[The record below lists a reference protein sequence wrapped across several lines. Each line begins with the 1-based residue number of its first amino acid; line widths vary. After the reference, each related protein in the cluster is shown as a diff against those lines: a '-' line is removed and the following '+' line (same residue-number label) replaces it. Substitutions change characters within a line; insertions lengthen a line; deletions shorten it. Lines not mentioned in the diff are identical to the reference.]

1 MFIMRTQKEKASV
14 AFARQTRKV
23 SKISSNE
30 IEVPE
35 EWYQLNVESSK
46 LDFLAQ
52 LKISIENTGIYIPIN
67 VFLNDGKY
75 IIVDGVSRFKVLTG
89 LGLKQI
95 DCFVL
100 DISPKASDV
109 LKDLMIESQ
118 VKSQYCAEEI
128 KKILSHYLRIGAEN
142 NFSAS
147 TLNQRINYLAEVLPR
162 GWGRSN
168 IFQFK
173 SLIEWELQN
182 PTNSFKMSEKILDEN
197 HSMTVNKSVDVRDW
211 FNDDFHPYALENEV
225 ESGIVQKYVD
235 GEIRLK
241 KEVDNLIDTYLHKA
255 ENRADPINV
264 PSEISA
270 DRYLI
275 INCDSSKVQ
284 FPKDTTIDG
293 IFTSP
298 PYYKQIRYSKI
309 GDPEYA
315 NELGWEATPEEYVKK
330 IVDTIRLGA
339 DVMDDKGVIMINI
352 NETYIKGECMGIIAH
367 YITEM
372 KKHFHFIQ
380 SCIWV
385 KGDGKPN
392 GEKVKRLMNNCE
404 HILIFSKTKKHNFNK
419 FKLSNPDKSARI
431 TKGCSEQKKS
441 NDSNSIGLKKTS
453 GYHISN
459 PFDQCK
465 EFTFENDFME
475 YLVLN
480 QRAGRSQDENL
491 TTSFFGSFPTLLP
504 IPFIMSFVPEN
515 GTVWDPFGGTGT
527 TGRTVLSLNRKV
539 IITELL
545 AKNIP
550 NIKMMLETGI
560 SEFNADNYEQ
570 MKEDSSYIEG
580 MVDMAA

>member
-1 MFIMRTQKEKASV
+1 MRTQKITADV
-14 AFARQTRKV
+14 AFALQTRKV
-23 SKISSNE
+23 SKISTNL

-46 LDFLAQ
+46 LDFRGE
-52 LKISIENTGIYIPIN
+52 LKTSIQKTKSCTPIN
-67 VFLNDGKY
+67 VFERNGKF
-75 IIVDGVSRFKVLTG
+75 IITDGVSRFMVLQD
-89 LGLKQI
+89 LGLNQI
-95 DCFVL
+95 NCYVL
-100 DISPKASDV
+100 NIDPQSSDE
-109 LKDLMIESQ
+109 LKDLIIESQ
-118 VKSQYCAEEI
+118 LKSQLCSEGI
-128 KKILSHYLRIGAEN
+128 KKYIFHYLRIGVDH
-142 NFSAS
+142 NFNTS
-147 TLNQRINYLAEVLPR
+147 TLNERINYLAEILPR

-173 SLIEWELQN
+173 SLLEWELQKPNN
-182 PTNSFKMSEKILDEN
+182 PFNMSGKILDEN
-197 HSMTVNKSVDVRDW
+197 HSMTVNKSIDVRGY
-211 FNDDFHPYALENEV
+211 FDDKINHYTMEKEV
-225 ESGIVQKYVD
+225 ESRIVQKYVD

-241 KEVDNLIDTYLHKA
+241 KEVDSLIDAYLHKT
-255 ENRADPINV
+255 ENRADLINV
-264 PSEISA
+264 PPIMTA

-275 INCDSSKVQ
+275 MYSDSSKVQ
-284 FPKDTTIDG
+284 FPKGTIIDG

-298 PYYKQIRYSKI
+298 PYFNQIRYSKI

-330 IVDTIRLGA
+330 IVDTILIGA
-339 DVMDDKGVIMINI
+339 EVMDDKGVIMINI
-352 NETYIKGECMGIIAH
+352 NETYIKGECMGIIAL

-372 KKHFHFIQ
+372 KKYFHFIQ
-380 SCIWV
+380 SCMWV

-392 GEKVKRLMNNCE
+392 GENVKRFMNNCE
-404 HILIFSKTKKHNFNK
+404 HILIFSKTRKYNFNK
-419 FKLSNPDKSARI
+419 FKLSNPDKPARI

-441 NDSNSIGLKKTS
+441 KDPNTIGLKQTS

-465 EFTFENDFME
+465 EFTFENDFMN

-480 QRAGRSQDENL
+480 QRTGRSQDENL
-491 TTSFFGSFPTLLP
+491 NSSFFGSFPTLLP

-550 NIKMMLETGI
+550 NIKMMLEKGI
-560 SEFNADNYEQ
+560 SEFNADKHQQ
-570 MKEDSSYIEG
+570 MKEDSSYLEG
-580 MVDMAA
+580 IVDMAA

>member
-1 MFIMRTQKEKASV
+1 MKKSTIKASV
-14 AFARQTRKV
+14 AFALQTRKV
-23 SKISSNE
+23 SKISSNLIE
-30 IEVPE
+30 IPD
-35 EWYQLNVESSK
+35 EWHQLNVESSK
-46 LDFLAQ
+46 LEFNGQ
-52 LKISIENTGIYIPIN
+52 LKTSIEKTKSYTPIN
-67 VFLNDGKY
+67 VFERNGKY
-75 IIVDGVSRFKVLTG
+75 IITDGVLRFKVLQD
-89 LGLKQI
+89 LGMNQI
-95 DCFVL
+95 DCFILNL
-100 DISPKASDV
+100 DPQSSDE

-118 VKSQYCAEEI
+118 MKSQYCSEEI
-128 KKILSHYLRIGAEN
+128 KKIIFHYLRIGAEN
-142 NFSAS
+142 NFSIS
-147 TLNQRINYLAEVLPR
+147 TLNHRINYLAEVLPR

-173 SLIEWELQN
+173 SLLEWELQN
-182 PTNSFKMSEKILDEN
+182 PTNPFKMSEKILDEN
-197 HSMTVNKSVDVRDW
+197 HPMTVNKSVDVRDW
-211 FNDDFHPYALENEV
+211 LNDDFRPYSLENEV
-225 ESGIVQKYVD
+225 ESHILQKYVD
-235 GEIRLK
+235 GEIKLK
-241 KEVDNLIDTYLHKA
+241 KEVDGLIHTYLHKA
-255 ENRADPINV
+255 ENRADLINV

-275 INCDSSKVQ
+275 IHCDSSKVK
-284 FPKDTTIDG
+284 FPKDTVIDG

-298 PYYKQIRYSKI
+298 PYYKQIRYSKV

-339 DVMDDKGVIMINI
+339 EVMDDKGVIMINI
-352 NETYIKGECMGIIAH
+352 NETYIKGECMGIIAL

-419 FKLSNPDKSARI
+419 FRLSNPDKSARI

-441 NDSNSIGLKKTS
+441 NDPNAIGLKKTS

-491 TTSFFGSFPTLLP
+491 KTSFFGSFPTLLP

-560 SEFNADNYEQ
+560 SEYNVENYEQ
-570 MKEDSSYIEG
+570 MKEDSSYVEG

>member
-1 MFIMRTQKEKASV
+1 MRTQKIKADV
-14 AFARQTRKV
+14 VFALQTRKV
-23 SKISSNE
+23 SKISTNLIE
-30 IEVPE
+30 IPE

-46 LDFLAQ
+46 LDFRGE
-52 LKISIENTGIYIPIN
+52 LKTSIQKTKSCTPIN
-67 VFLNDGKY
+67 VFERNGKY
-75 IIVDGVSRFKVLTG
+75 VITDGVSRFIVLQD
-89 LGLKQI
+89 LGLNQI
-95 DCFVL
+95 DCYIL
-100 DISPKASDV
+100 NIKPQSSNEI
-109 LKDLMIESQ
+109 KDLIIESQ
-118 VKSQYCAEEI
+118 LRSQLSSEGI
-128 KKILSHYLRIGAEN
+128 KKYIVHYLRIGVDH
-142 NFSAS
+142 NFSNS
-147 TLNQRINYLAEVLPR
+147 TLNERVNYLAEILPR

-173 SLIEWELQN
+173 SLLEWELQN
-182 PTNSFKMSEKILDEN
+182 PSNPFNMSEKILDEN
-197 HSMTVNKSVDVRDW
+197 HSMTVNKSIDVRCYFDNQ
-211 FNDDFHPYALENEV
+211 FNQYTMEKEV
-225 ESGIVQKYVD
+225 ESRIIQKYVD

-241 KEVDNLIDTYLHKA
+241 KEVDNLIDAYLHKA
-255 ENRADPINV
+255 ENRADLINV
-264 PSEISA
+264 PPIMTA

-275 INCDSSKVQ
+275 MYSDSSKVK
-284 FPKDTTIDG
+284 FPKNTIIDG

-298 PYYKQIRYSKI
+298 PYFNQIRYSKI

-330 IVDTIRLGA
+330 IVDTILLGA
-339 DVMDDKGVIMINI
+339 EVMDDKGVIMINI
-352 NETYIKGECMGIIAH
+352 NETYIKGECMGIIAL

-380 SCIWV
+380 SCMWV
-385 KGDGKPN
+385 KEDGKPN
-392 GEKVKRLMNNCE
+392 GENVKRLMNNCE
-404 HILIFSKTKKHNFNK
+404 HILIFSKTRKYNFNK
-419 FKLSNPDKSARI
+419 FKLLNPDKYARI

-441 NDSNSIGLKKTS
+441 KDPKTIGLKQTS

-465 EFTFENDFME
+465 EFTFENDFMN

-480 QRAGRSQDENL
+480 QRTGRSQDENL
-491 TTSFFGSFPTLLP
+491 KTSFFGSFPTLLP

-570 MKEDSSYIEG
+570 MKKDSSYLEG